1 MDLKMRSIKDWAE
14 DDRPREKMMKKGIS
28 ALSNAELLAILFG
41 TGTRNESA
49 VELARKV
56 LSRSGNNLNLL
67 ARMNLK
73 EICEVK
79 GIGEAKA
86 ITLLT
91 ALELGRR
98 RTTDEAVAR
107 KQIKTSRDVFDVFGP
122 RLGDLPHEEFWIL
135 LLRQSNTIIE
145 EVKISMGG
153 ITGTVTDVRMIL
165 KTAIDKMACSLI
177 LCHNHPS
184 GTLAPSEQDKEI
196 TRKIKDGGKL
206 LDITVIDHIIVTAAD
221 YYSFSDNNIL

>member
-1 MDLKMRSIKDWAE
+1 
-14 DDRPREKMMKKGIS
+14 MMKKGIS
-28 ALSNAELLAILFG
+28 ALSNAELLAIIFG

-56 LSRSGNNLNLL
+56 LLRSGNNLNLL

-98 RTTDEAVAR
+98 RSTDEAVAR
-107 KQIKTSRDVFDVFGP
+107 RQIKTSRDVFDVFGP

-135 LLRQSNTIIE
+135 LLRQSNTIID
-145 EVKISMGG
+145 EVKISQGG

-206 LDITVIDHIIVTAAD
+206 LDISVIDHIIVTASD